1 MLQNVRQQGL
11 LFRRFNQQTQK
22 EPGYQKFFLQLQQLW
37 DELYGKKSSWDT
49 AQKLRQSLTAAA
61 LLLFFSYFFYRSL
74 LALPLLFPIAAG
86 YLRMSQ
92 RENRDRQKR
101 ALRTEFKDA
110 ILSLSANLKAGYAV
124 ENALRET
131 GREMDTLYG
140 SKAQITRYL
149 QQIVRGLCN
158 NLPVE
163 QLMQQFAAETGL
175 EEIREFADIFSIVK
189 KSGGNLT
196 EIITETAEV
205 ISEKIETEKEI
216 QVMITAKQLE
226 LRIMNLV
233 PFAIVFY
240 ISVTS
245 QGFFDVLYHNIPGVL
260 IMTGC
265 LILYLAAWLLG
276 RRLIRIEV

>member
-1 MLQNVRQQGL
+1 M
-11 LFRRFNQQTQK
+11 
-22 EPGYQKFFLQLQQLW
+22 
-37 DELYGKKSSWDT
+37 
-49 AQKLRQSLTAAA
+49 
-61 LLLFFSYFFYRSL
+61 
-74 LALPLLFPIAAG
+74 PLLFPIAAG